1 MWPLPSA
8 SSRHRASL
16 GSQQAKML
24 RTPSTLLCPMRAGHL
39 GTPLVPTPP
48 LREEQ
53 ETASLTLSLP
63 PPPATARASA
73 AAVEKGGGAQLLIP
87 LRWLSLFLSLDRWG
101 ALGVPPS
108 SGGVRLAQHPRQWD
122 PSAPQDCSLL
132 SASFPPPVTFKCI
145 FYCSTTL
152 YLQIIKSTS
161 RAHQDRPDITV
172 L

>member
-16 GSQQAKML
+16 GSQQAKMP

-39 GTPLVPTPP
+39 GTPLVPTPL

-108 SGGVRLAQHPRQWD
+108 SGGVRLAQHPKQWD

>member
-1 MWPLPSA
+1 M
-8 SSRHRASL
+8 HE
-16 GSQQAKML
+16 
-24 RTPSTLLCPMRAGHL
+24 TPSTLLCPLRAGHL
-39 GTPLVPTPP
+39 GTPLFPTPAP
-48 LREEQ
+48 REEQ

-63 PPPATARASA
+63 RRRPPPLAAARASA
-73 AAVEKGGGAQLLIP
+73 AAVEGGVVAELLAP
-87 LRWLSLFLSLDRWG
+87 LRRLSLFLSSDRWG

-108 SGGVRLAQHPRQWD
+108 SSGVRLARHPRQSD
-122 PSAPQDCSLL
+122 PSAPRDCSLL